1 MYLIKVKT
9 GEGKWVNTVSG
20 DVTFL
25 SSNNNIKTY
34 FSTLKMLELE
44 TWVKNIAKLTQLPSE
59 KFIEPNIQTK
69 LTKDNPVLNTE
80 IDELKQVL
88 QRLESQ
94 IQSSFKQNDK
104 QPSGLE
110 HSVLPNST
118 VNSENTGLHQNINTD
133 KQFPAIT
140 QQTSLQVNPN
150 VISTHGTTRG
160 NWGEQW

>member
-1 MYLIKVKT
+1 M
-9 GEGKWVNTVSG
+9 
-20 DVTFL
+20 
-25 SSNNNIKTY
+25 
-34 FSTLKMLELE
+34 
-44 TWVKNIAKLTQLPSE
+44 
-59 KFIEPNIQTK
+59 
-69 LTKDNPVLNTE
+69 
-80 IDELKQVL
+80 L